1 MGLGTVGG
9 MGVRLLRPQPAYA
22 ESVDPS
28 FKISLAEW
36 SLVKT
41 IRAGKMIHLDF
52 PRVAKRQ
59 FGIDCVEFVDQFFAD
74 KSKDKIYL
82 NVLLGWL
89 TIGFFSLLVVIT
101 RDMGIFIKTWGMADA
116 VFQTEKLKD
125 RMKTIRELKGKTLRE
140 KLEPSGFISIL
151 LDWPMTLYY
160 LFVSIREKKSFTE
173 STLERQER
181 KLGITPPVK

>member
-1 MGLGTVGG
+1 MENLFY
-9 MGVRLLRPQPAYA
+9 L
-22 ESVDPS
+22 
-28 FKISLAEW
+28 F
-36 SLVKT
+36 
-41 IRAGKMIHLDF
+41 
-52 PRVAKRQ
+52 
-59 FGIDCVEFVDQFFAD
+59 
-74 KSKDKIYL
+74 L

-181 KLGITPPVK
+181 KLGIVPSKN